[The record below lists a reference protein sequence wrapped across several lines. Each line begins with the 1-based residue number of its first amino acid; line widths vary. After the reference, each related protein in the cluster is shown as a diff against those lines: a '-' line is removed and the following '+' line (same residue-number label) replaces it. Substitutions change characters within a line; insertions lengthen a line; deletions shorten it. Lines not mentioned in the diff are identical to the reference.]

1 MLRGFR
7 FTQKMPCHRFKS
19 RIDPE
24 NNLMLPNY
32 FRWDTS
38 KFLYAQT
45 TSTID
50 CCLVMDKNIKSQS
63 MWVAGEENVEARER
77 GKVKKSLGFSR
88 RSLPWVTAPSPPL
101 GDRVL
106 SCATSIIHHRP
117 AMNSSPAPL
126 HLHLWITKKE
136 TGWED
141 GVTVHSQW
149 SSDEQLL
156 NEGILVLV

>member
-77 GKVKKSLGFSR
+77 GKVKKSSVSD
-88 RSLPWVTAPSPPL
+88 RSLPTPWRQSL
-101 GDRVL
+101 VL
-106 SCATSIIHHRP
+106 CYIHHRP